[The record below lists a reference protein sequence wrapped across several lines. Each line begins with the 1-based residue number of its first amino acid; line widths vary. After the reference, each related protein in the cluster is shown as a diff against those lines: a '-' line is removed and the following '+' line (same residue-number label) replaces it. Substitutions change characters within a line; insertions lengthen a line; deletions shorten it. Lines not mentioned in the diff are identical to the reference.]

1 MPGNANRE
9 RQSFET
15 EEKTDDEQS
24 QNSIPFIRRGNNLS
38 LDEDDDD
45 TLTASQETANNK
57 SKSKNNNNNNK
68 TREPLDVDDAPYKR
82 AKPQNSASSS
92 SNRGLDKS
100 KAPTPGKSTTIST
113 PGSQPKS
120 KGGRGASNVITS
132 NHEKKKQH
140 SFPQFHLIIQRNTR
154 CLQCALA

>member
-1 MPGNANRE
+1 MQTAGVDL
-9 RQSFET
+9 S
-15 EEKTDDEQS
+15 KTDDEQS

-38 LDEDDDD
+38 LDDDDDDD

-68 TREPLDVDDAPYKR
+68 TREPLDAPYKR

-92 SNRGLDKS
+92 SNRGIDKS
-100 KAPTPGKSTTIST
+100 KAQTPGKSTTIST

-132 NHEKKKQH
+132 NHEKKKKTK
-140 SFPQFHLIIQRNTR
+140 SAFPGEGWMGEGGVF
-154 CLQCALA
+154 